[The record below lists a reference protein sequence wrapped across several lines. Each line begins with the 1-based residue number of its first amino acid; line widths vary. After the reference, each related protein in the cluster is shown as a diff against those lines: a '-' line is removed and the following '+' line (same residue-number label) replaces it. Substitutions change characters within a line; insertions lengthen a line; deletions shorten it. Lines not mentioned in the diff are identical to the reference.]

1 MEKGMRILIID
12 DEPQIRK
19 LLKVSLGA
27 HGYEIAETPT
37 GAEGIN
43 RAAIFK
49 PDLLIVDL
57 GLPDMDGKRVVI
69 ALREWTQAPIIVLT
83 ARDQE
88 QEKIDA
94 LDSGADDYVTKP
106 FSIGELMAR
115 MRVLLRRAAL
125 SDNEPVL
132 HCGELAIDLAQ
143 RKVTVSGRDVKLTP
157 TEYEL
162 LKILAQHRGRVL
174 TQKQLLKAVW
184 GNDHNEETH
193 YIRVFIGQLRHKIEM
208 DPTQPRYIIT
218 ESGVGYRLMGQ

>member
-1 MEKGMRILIID
+1 MERGMRILIID

-19 LLKVSLGA
+19 LLKVSLGT
-27 HGYEIAETPT
+27 HGYEIAEAPT
-37 GAEGIN
+37 GVEGIN

-57 GLPDMDGKRVVI
+57 GLPDMDGKRVVL

-106 FSIGELMAR
+106 FSIGELTAR

-125 SDNEPVL
+125 SDSEPGYTAANWL
-132 HCGELAIDLAQ
+132 
-143 RKVTVSGRDVKLTP
+143 LT
-157 TEYEL
+157 L
-162 LKILAQHRGRVL
+162 LSAR
-174 TQKQLLKAVW
+174 
-184 GNDHNEETH
+184 
-193 YIRVFIGQLRHKIEM
+193 
-208 DPTQPRYIIT
+208 
-218 ESGVGYRLMGQ
+218 